1 MKMKR
6 KAVMAMC
13 GLGTST
19 IDRYMENG
27 FFPRPIPLT
36 TVWESND
43 IKLWVKSHGKGPL
56 GHTYGYGCHGSDN
69 KVWPTWNEIVADAR
83 KQNDIEI
90 SKATEATKEFELSLE
105 KARNKAQAELNQ
117 KRETTIITVGT
128 VNLRYVTER
137 LRDIKNM
144 DEVEAFY
151 KECVYNIG
159 INTLRNGEADG

>member
-19 IDRYMENG
+19 IDRYMERG
-27 FFPRPIPLT
+27 FFPKITPLT
-36 TVWESND
+36 KVWESND

-56 GHTYGYGCHGSDN
+56 GKTYGYGCHGSDN
-69 KVWPTWNEIVADAR
+69 KIWPTWDETVADAR

-90 SKATEATKEFELSLE
+90 SKVKEATRDFELSLE
-105 KARNKAQAELNQ
+105 EAKNKAQAELNQ
-117 KRETTIITVGT
+117 KREGA

>member
-19 IDRYMENG
+19 IDRYMERG
-27 FFPRPIPLT
+27 FFPKITPLT
-36 TVWESND
+36 KVWESND

-56 GHTYGYGCHGSDN
+56 GKTYGYGCHGSDN
-69 KVWPTWNEIVADAR
+69 KIWPTWNEIVADAL
-83 KQNDIEI
+83 KQKSVEENTQKVRYV
-90 SKATEATKEFELSLE
+90 KA
-105 KARNKAQAELNQ
+105 KAQAELNQ
-117 KRETTIITVGT
+117 KREGA

>member
-1 MKMKR
+1 MR
-6 KAVMAMC
+6 
-13 GLGTST
+13 
-19 IDRYMENG
+19 
-27 FFPRPIPLT
+27 
-36 TVWESND
+36 ESND

-69 KVWPTWNEIVADAR
+69 KVWPTWDEIVADAR

-90 SKATEATKEFELSLE
+90 SKVKEATRDFELSLE
-105 KARNKAQAELNQ
+105 EARNKAQAELNQ
-117 KRETTIITVGT
+117 KREGA

>member
-6 KAVMAMC
+6 KAVIAMC

-19 IDRYMENG
+19 IDRYMERG
-27 FFPRPIPLT
+27 FFPKITPLT
-36 TVWESND
+36 KVWESND

-56 GHTYGYGCHGSDN
+56 GYTYGYANGT
-69 KVWPTWNEIVADAR
+69 WPTWDEIVADAR
-83 KQNDIEI
+83 KQNDIKIKKVTEGLKKNVKKDQWLI
-90 SKATEATKEFELSLE
+90 DLHARAQSKAEE
-105 KARNKAQAELNQ
+105 KLNQ
-117 KRETTIITVGT
+117 KREGA

>member
-13 GLGTST
+13 GLGTTT

-36 TVWESND
+36 TAWESKY
-43 IKLWVKSHGKGPL
+43 IKLWVESHGKGPL

-83 KQNDIEI
+83 KQNDIEV
-90 SKATEATKEFELSLE
+90 SKV
-105 KARNKAQAELNQ
+105 KAQAELNK
-117 KRETTIITVGT
+117 KREGA

>member
-27 FFPRPIPLT
+27 YFPRPIPLT

-69 KVWPTWNEIVADAR
+69 KVWPTWDEIVADAR

-90 SKATEATKEFELSLE
+90 SKVKEATRDFELSLE
-105 KARNKAQAELNQ
+105 EARNKAQAELNQ
-117 KRETTIITVGT
+117 KREGA

>member
-6 KAVMAMC
+6 KAVIAMC

-19 IDRYMENG
+19 IDRYMERG

-36 TVWESND
+36 TVWESNN

-90 SKATEATKEFELSLE
+90 SKAKEATRDFELSLE
-105 KARNKAQAELNQ
+105 EARNKAQAELNQ
-117 KRETTIITVGT
+117 KREGA

-159 INTLRNGEADG
+159 INTLRNGEE

>member
-36 TVWESND
+36 KVWESND

-56 GHTYGYGCHGSDN
+56 GKTYGYGCHGSDN
-69 KVWPTWNEIVADAR
+69 KIWPTWNEIVADAR

-90 SKATEATKEFELSLE
+90 SKATEATREFELSLK
-105 KARNKAQAELNQ
+105 KARNKAQEKISQRL
-117 KRETTIITVGT
+117 KRDGD
-128 VNLRYVTER
+128 VNLRYVAER

>member
-27 FFPRPIPLT
+27 YFPRPIPLT

-56 GHTYGYGCHGSDN
+56 GYTYGYASGT
-69 KVWPTWNEIVADAR
+69 WPTWDEIVADAR

-90 SKATEATKEFELSLE
+90 SKVKEATRDFELSLE
-105 KARNKAQAELNQ
+105 EAKNKAQAELNQ
-117 KRETTIITVGT
+117 KREGA

>member
-1 MKMKR
+1 MKMK
-6 KAVMAMC
+6 KQAVMAMC
-13 GLGTST
+13 GIGAGTLY
-19 IDRYMENG
+19 RYMDSG
-27 FFPRPIPLT
+27 FFPKRIPNT
-36 TVWESND
+36 KVWESND

-56 GHTYGYGCHGSDN
+56 GYTYGYASGT
-69 KVWPTWNEIVADAR
+69 WPTWDEIVADAR

-90 SKATEATKEFELSLE
+90 SKVKEATRDFELSLE
-105 KARNKAQAELNQ
+105 EAKNKAQAELNQ
-117 KRETTIITVGT
+117 KREGA

>member
-6 KAVMAMC
+6 KAVIAMC

-19 IDRYMENG
+19 IDRYMERG
-27 FFPRPIPLT
+27 FFPKITPLT
-36 TVWESND
+36 KVWESND

-56 GHTYGYGCHGSDN
+56 GKTYGYGCHGSDN
-69 KVWPTWNEIVADAR
+69 KVWPKWNEIVADAR
-83 KQNDIEI
+83 KQKSVEENTQKVRYV
-90 SKATEATKEFELSLE
+90 KA
-105 KARNKAQAELNQ
+105 KAQAELNQ
-117 KRETTIITVGT
+117 KREGA

-151 KECVYNIG
+151 KECVYNMG

>member
-19 IDRYMENG
+19 IDRYMERG

-36 TVWESND
+36 KVWESND

-56 GHTYGYGCHGSDN
+56 GRTYGYGCHGSDN
-69 KVWPTWNEIVADAR
+69 KVWPTWDETVADAL
-83 KQNDIEI
+83 KQKSVEENTQKVRYV
-90 SKATEATKEFELSLE
+90 KA
-105 KARNKAQAELNQ
+105 KAQAELNQ
-117 KRETTIITVGT
+117 KREGA

>member
-6 KAVMAMC
+6 KAVIAMC

-36 TVWESND
+36 TVWESNN

-90 SKATEATKEFELSLE
+90 SKAKEATRDFELSLE
-105 KARNKAQAELNQ
+105 EARNKAQAELNQ
-117 KRETTIITVGT
+117 KREGA

-151 KECVYNIG
+151 KECVYNMG

>member
-13 GLGTST
+13 GLGAST

-27 FFPRPIPLT
+27 YFPKLTPLT
-36 TVWESND
+36 KVWESND

-56 GHTYGYGCHGSDN
+56 GYTYGYASGT
-69 KVWPTWNEIVADAR
+69 WPTWDEIVADAR

-90 SKATEATKEFELSLE
+90 SKVSERSTESLRKEATRDFELSLE
-105 KARNKAQAELNQ
+105 EARNKAQAELNQ
-117 KRETTIITVGT
+117 KREGA

>member
-27 FFPRPIPLT
+27 YFPRPILLT

-56 GHTYGYGCHGSDN
+56 GYTYGYASGT
-69 KVWPTWNEIVADAR
+69 WPMWDRIVADAR

-90 SKATEATKEFELSLE
+90 SKATEATREFELSLE
-105 KARNKAQAELNQ
+105 KARNKAQAELNE
-117 KRETTIITVGT
+117 KREGA

>member
-1 MKMKR
+1 MKMK
-6 KAVMAMC
+6 KQAVMAMC
-13 GLGTST
+13 GIGAATLY
-19 IDRYMENG
+19 RYMDNG
-27 FFPRPIPLT
+27 FFPKRTPHT
-36 TVWESND
+36 KVWESND

-56 GHTYGYGCHGSDN
+56 GKTYGYGCHGSDN
-69 KVWPTWNEIVADAR
+69 KVWPTWDETVADAL
-83 KQNDIEI
+83 KQ
-90 SKATEATKEFELSLE
+90 KATEASKKNDVEISFNLSLE
-105 KARNKAQAELNQ
+105 EARNKARAELNQ
-117 KRETTIITVGT
+117 KREGA

>member
-13 GLGTST
+13 GLGTTT

-36 TVWESND
+36 TAWESND

-56 GHTYGYGCHGSDN
+56 GKTYGYGCHGSDN
-69 KVWPTWNEIVADAR
+69 KVWPTWDETVADAL
-83 KQNDIEI
+83 KQ
-90 SKATEATKEFELSLE
+90 KATEASKKNDVEISFNLSLE
-105 KARNKAQAELNQ
+105 EARNKAQAELNQ
-117 KRETTIITVGT
+117 KREGA

>member
-69 KVWPTWNEIVADAR
+69 KVWPTWDEIVADAR

-90 SKATEATKEFELSLE
+90 SKVKEATRDFELSLE
-105 KARNKAQAELNQ
+105 EARNKAQAELNQ
-117 KRETTIITVGT
+117 KREGA

-151 KECVYNIG
+151 KECVYNMG

>member
-19 IDRYMENG
+19 IDRYMERG
-27 FFPRPIPLT
+27 FFPKITPLT
-36 TVWESND
+36 KVWESND

-56 GHTYGYGCHGSDN
+56 GKTYGYGCHGSDN
-69 KVWPTWNEIVADAR
+69 KVWPTWDETVADAH
-83 KQNDIEI
+83 KQNNAQRAK
-90 SKATEATKEFELSLE
+90 KAEATKEFELSLE
-105 KARNKAQAELNQ
+105 KARNKAREELNQ
-117 KRETTIITVGT
+117 KREGA

>member
-1 MKMKR
+1 MKMK
-6 KAVMAMC
+6 KQAVMAMC
-13 GLGTST
+13 GIGAGTLY
-19 IDRYMENG
+19 RYMDSG
-27 FFPRPIPLT
+27 FFPKRIPNT
-36 TVWESND
+36 KVWESND

-69 KVWPTWNEIVADAR
+69 KVWPTWDEIVADAL
-83 KQNDIEI
+83 KQ
-90 SKATEATKEFELSLE
+90 KATEASKKNDVEISFNLSLE

-117 KRETTIITVGT
+117 KREGA

-159 INTLRNGEADG
+159 INTLRNGEADV